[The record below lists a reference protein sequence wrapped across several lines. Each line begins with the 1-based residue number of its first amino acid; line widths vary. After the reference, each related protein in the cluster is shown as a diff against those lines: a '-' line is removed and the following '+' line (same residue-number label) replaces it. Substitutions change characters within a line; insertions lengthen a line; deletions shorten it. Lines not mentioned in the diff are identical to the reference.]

1 MQQCDRDKVR
11 VLAFIQVCLHNP
23 ALCLQNLL
31 CNFVHQK
38 IIQPE
43 VLDSSDTG
51 ALAPRSNCSSLST
64 SLIKVLFEAND
75 FQAYAK
81 ATSVSFL
88 GQCILVLLMEG
99 RFLKVEW
106 TQESRH
112 VLKVALNLPR
122 YGECVA
128 AYTGTQAWHELLI
141 QVWWGTPIVLTV
153 ITMF

>member
-64 SLIKVLFEAND
+64 SLIKVLFEASD

-88 GQCILVLLMEG
+88 GQCILVLLMDG
-99 RFLKVEW
+99 RFLKVE
-106 TQESRH
+106 
-112 VLKVALNLPR
+112 
-122 YGECVA
+122 
-128 AYTGTQAWHELLI
+128 
-141 QVWWGTPIVLTV
+141 
-153 ITMF
+153 